1 MNSGGRGVQIT
12 LSAEELLAV
21 ARRNTGVDLI
31 DAEVLEPLSILL
43 HSLNHESNLHA
54 AGARAMQEK
63 IVRNL
68 SNRLRM
74 QRDYRRHPEIAD
86 QTIHAPIFVCG
97 MGRTGSTKTQK
108 MLAASGD
115 FNWLPYWKAFNP
127 SLLTGLRS
135 ESPQARIDDCEAFAQ
150 WFDAASPE
158 TRAGHPFR
166 THEAEEESFILEH
179 SLKSPVLMGWAPMPT
194 YLQWLMSR
202 DMSAQFILLRDMLKY
217 LQWQGLAD
225 SNRRWILKS
234 PLYSG
239 LEPLLLGAF
248 PDACLLMT
256 HRTPV
261 ETIPSGLRLMEC
273 FYKPFTNSPPDPAFY
288 VAGQAGAIRQHLA
301 NRASMKPDGFLDI
314 LFRDLTRDASG
325 VLDRIYA
332 HCGMTLD
339 PASRRRMLD
348 WNDDNPQ
355 HRFGKHAYALQDYG
369 LTQAGIEA
377 AFPEYIEFVSRL
389 NPSIV

>member
-1 MNSGGRGVQIT
+1 MNRDRPGVPIA

-21 ARRNTGVDLI
+21 ARRDTGIDLI
-31 DAEVLEPLSILL
+31 DAEILEPLSVLL
-43 HSLNHESNLHA
+43 HSLNRESNLHA
-54 AGARAMQEK
+54 AGAQAMREK

-74 QRDYRRHPEIAD
+74 RRDFQRHPEIAD
-86 QTIHAPIFVCG
+86 QKIHAPVFVCG
-97 MGRTGSTKTQK
+97 MARTGSTKTQK
-108 MLAASGD
+108 LLAASGD

-127 SLLTGLRS
+127 SLLTGLRT
-135 ESPQARIDDCEAFAQ
+135 ESPQARIDDCEAFAR

-158 TRAGHPFR
+158 TKSGHPFM
-166 THEAEEESFILEH
+166 THEPEEESFILEH

-194 YLQWLMSR
+194 YLQWLTTR
-202 DMSAQFILLRDMLKY
+202 DMSAQFDLLRDMLKY

-225 SNRRWILKS
+225 PNCRWILKS

-239 LEPLLLGAF
+239 LEPLLLGSF

-273 FYKPFTNSPPDPAFY
+273 FYKPFTNSAPDPQFY
-288 VAGQAGAIRQHLA
+288 VAGMVAASRQHLA
-301 NRASMKPDGFLDI
+301 NRAAMKPGSFLDVKFSDI
-314 LFRDLTRDASG
+314 SRNTAG

-332 HCGMTLD
+332 YSGIPLN
-339 PASRRRMLD
+339 PASRRRMLA

-355 HRFGKHAYALQDYG
+355 HRFGKHVYSLEDYG
-369 LTQAGIEA
+369 LSRTDIETR
-377 AFPEYIEFVSRL
+377 FSEYIEFINRL
-389 NPSIV
+389 G